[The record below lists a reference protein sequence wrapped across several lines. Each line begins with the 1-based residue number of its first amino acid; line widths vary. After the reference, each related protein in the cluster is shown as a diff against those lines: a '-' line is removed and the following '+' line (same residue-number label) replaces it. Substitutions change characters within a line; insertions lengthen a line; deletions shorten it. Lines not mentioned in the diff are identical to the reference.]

1 MIKENLKWYDRKRL
15 WCGLPWTF
23 TKYGMSEDRLFLEEG
38 LLNTKEYEVRLYRV
52 LNISLSRSF
61 VQRIFGLGTIH
72 IDSNDRDLKCFEIKN
87 IRNSVEIKELISE
100 TVESERLRNRVNSR
114 EYMVND
120 ADDEHAFDDV
130 EDEED
135 ECEE

>member
-1 MIKENLKWYDRKRL
+1 
-15 WCGLPWTF
+15 
-23 TKYGMSEDRLFLEEG
+23 MSEDRLFLEEG